1 MFRNLFYK
9 IQGYYTH
16 YWWLTPL
23 TVFIIWRIIIEIFGQ
38 FAFSLQPDVIIPWK
52 NNPNPP
58 LWARWDSGWY
68 NSILNYGYKLSGT
81 DQMSNV
87 TFFPL
92 FPLLW
97 KIVEIITPLKGF
109 NAALFVSNT
118 FTLLGFLVFYRW
130 VYEKWNK
137 PIALKSLVALAVF
150 PTSFFLI
157 SAYSEAVLFLL
168 IASTLFLTYRK
179 KWFLAAIV
187 IGLASAARPTGI
199 LLWPLL
205 IWFWWSNNSNKPKPF
220 KELIYISCLPPL
232 GLILFSIHLY
242 FKTGNPLVW
251 LSGQS
256 AAGRNL
262 VLPINLLWAY
272 TKNIL
277 IGGDNWL
284 KHLAE
289 MMALFFTIF
298 LIPQLKKIH
307 PAYALY
313 AFLNLLPSLFSNTLT
328 SIQRFV
334 LIIIPLFAIVALQKK
349 WVYVIYC
356 TLGIILLF
364 YSISRF
370 VIFQWA
376 G

>member
-9 IQGYYTH
+9 IQGYYAR

-38 FAFSLQPDVIIPWK
+38 VAFSLQPDAIIPWK

-97 KIVEIITPLKGF
+97 KIVELITPLKGF

-137 PIALKSLVALAVF
+137 LVALKSLVALAVF

-168 IASTLFLTYRK
+168 IATTLFLTYRK

-205 IWFWWSNNSNKPKPF
+205 IWFWWSNNTNKPKPF
-220 KELIYISCLPPL
+220 QELLYISCLPPL
-232 GLILFSIHLY
+232 GLILFSVHLY

-334 LIIIPLFAIVALQKK
+334 LIIIPLFAIVAMQKK